1 MWLGDRRWQT
11 VEVKVAVYLNV
22 GRCLGSLPIC
32 LHCVWNVYMRVLEPN
47 SKHVLP
53 ETQLENAKRVSAYC
67 VGEEHKKKQDKIC
80 RGSPPCIA
88 SQRHR
93 SHTCFPTEF
102 SSAYVEGY
110 MRVNTWKKWNLFNT
124 LKIEN
129 LDFRPFTLN
138 RWCAQAH
145 PRDPLLKKSWYLFVP
160 NLQRIQID

>member
-1 MWLGDRRWQT
+1 MANSGSKGCGVPERRRMSRQPSNLPALR
-11 VEVKVAVYLNV
+11 VKRLHESTWAKFEARTARNPTRKCKASL
-22 GRCLGSLPIC
+22 CLLC
-32 LHCVWNVYMRVLEPN
+32 WRRA
-47 SKHVLP
+47 
-53 ETQLENAKRVSAYC
+53 T
-67 VGEEHKKKQDKIC
+67 KKQDKIC

-88 SQRHR
+88 AQRHR
-93 SHTCFPTEF
+93 SHTCFPTDI

-129 LDFRPFTLN
+129 LDFRPFTFN
-138 RWCAQAH
+138 RWFAQAH